1 MKRVSMEIKQEFLIN
16 VGSNQRKDFVPVWQW
31 CKQNEE
37 ELQGV
42 HVTHAPE
49 SAWGIYMIET
59 NEAIEAAFRAGRSSQ
74 EVVLGVHRVI
84 IEMSESGVGVQK
96 DLQTGRRQ
104 RFVRRQLVSE
114 QVRAYCGGGQGGDSE
129 HHSMTSQHDLW

>member
-49 SAWGIYMIET
+49 SAWGIYMKET
-59 NEAIEAAFRAGRSSQ
+59 NEAIEAAFRAGNSSQ
-74 EVVLGVHRVI
+74 VVVLGVHRVI
-84 IEMSESGVGVQK
+84 IEMSKSGVGVQK
-96 DLQTGRRQ
+96 DLSGRRQ

-114 QVRAYCGGGQGGDSE
+114 QVRAYCGGGQDGDSE
-129 HHSMTSQHDLW
+129 LHSMTFRHDLW